1 MASSMIARKRVLIV
15 EDESIIAMMLE
26 CELNDG
32 GCDVVGPVPSVEDA
46 LRLIDKE
53 RLDCALLDYRLVD
66 ETSGRIASV
75 LAERN
80 IPFLLMTG
88 HCASDLPS
96 ELRDKTLLQKP
107 VTGAALR
114 AALEAILD
122 STA

>member
-1 MASSMIARKRVLIV
+1 MASSTIAGKRVLIV
-15 EDESIIAMMLE
+15 EDELIIAMMLE

-32 GCDVVGPVPSVEDA
+32 GCDVIGPTPSVEAA

-88 HCASDLPS
+88 HCAGDLPS

-107 VTGAALR
+107 VTGKALR

-122 STA
+122 SAA

>member
-1 MASSMIARKRVLIV
+1 
-15 EDESIIAMMLE
+15 
-26 CELNDG
+26 
-32 GCDVVGPVPSVEDA
+32 
-46 LRLIDKE
+46 
-53 RLDCALLDYRLVD
+53 
-66 ETSGRIASV
+66 V

-122 STA
+122 SAAAA